1 MPQLFHVEQLRFQP
15 GPQRC
20 YESVPIYPVCV
31 MPLGCYPRLHC
42 AWENSMNDKLH
53 QPVYCAAIDM
63 ARADLREIAEL
74 IDQLRARQEQLC
86 SAVEAL
92 ELVVG
97 SADQPAEARP
107 AAKPVYE
114 INSRNSQTAQ
124 SSQRVI

>member
-1 MPQLFHVEQLRFQP
+1 
-15 GPQRC
+15 
-20 YESVPIYPVCV
+20 
-31 MPLGCYPRLHC
+31 
-42 AWENSMNDKLH
+42 MNDKLH

-97 SADQPAEARP
+97 SADQPPEAPP

-124 SSQRVI
+124 SSQRVIDPKVLNSIEPHIKDALRVQALA